1 MENTEKEFR
10 NLVGSLCEAD
20 FRLKVALSK
29 TTLRLILHPDGHVPD
44 TLTRIRVLEGVSVV
58 GQGDKV
64 VRSSR
69 GGNSI
74 LIAYVKFLPENG
86 MTNYDN
92 IYKLCK
98 NIKKLSGVEIVKV
111 MTVNNKKVVHKG
123 RPIVV

>member
-1 MENTEKEFR
+1 MKNTEKEFR
-10 NLVGSLCEAD
+10 SLVGNLFEAD

-29 TTLRLILHPDGHVPD
+29 TTLRLTLHPDGHVPD

-64 VRSSR
+64 VRSTR

-74 LIAYVKFLPENG
+74 LLVYVKFLPQDG
-86 MTNYDN
+86 LTNYDN

-98 NIKKLSGVEIVKV
+98 SIKKLPGVEIVKV
-111 MTVNNKKVVHKG
+111 MSVNNKKVVHKG

>member
-1 MENTEKEFR
+1 MKNTEKELR
-10 NLVGSLCEAD
+10 SLVGSLCEAD
-20 FRLKVALSK
+20 FRLKIALSK
-29 TTLRLILHPDGHVPD
+29 TTLRLIIHPDGHVPD

-64 VRSSR
+64 VRSTR

-74 LIAYVKFLPENG
+74 LLVYVKFLPQDG
-86 MTNYDN
+86 LTNYDN

-98 NIKKLSGVEIVKV
+98 NIKKLPGVEIVKV